1 MLNYAIFDL
10 DGTLLDT
17 YHLWH
22 EVDVGFLK
30 KHKLSDEDIYF
41 DEIMGMN
48 FMQCALYTIEKY
60 HLDRTP
66 QSLMDEWD
74 EMAAEAYENT
84 VEAKPGAIEFLHK
97 LHERGVRLGVA
108 TSNYE
113 KLYKPAL
120 VRLGIYDLFESFTES
135 HDSKNGK
142 STPEIYLTEAHKLGA
157 APECCAVFEDIIM
170 GVRSANRAGFTTFAI
185 LDAQSKSDKA
195 ALKKEAFHYTYD
207 YSDID
212 LSLFGGKI

>member
-10 DGTLLDT
+10 DGTILDT
-17 YHLWH
+17 FNLWH

-30 KHKLSDEDIYF
+30 KHSLGDEERYF
-41 DEIMGMN
+41 DEILGMN

-66 QSLMDEWD
+66 RSLMDEWD

-120 VRLGIYDLFESFTES
+120 VRLGIYDLFESFTEA

-142 STPEIYLTEAHKLGA
+142 STPEIYLTEAQKLGA
-157 APECCAVFEDIIM
+157 TPECCAVFEDIIL
-170 GVRSANRAGFTTFAI
+170 GVRSANCAGFTTFAI
-185 LDAQSKSDKA
+185 LDARLTDDEN
-195 ALKKEAFHYTYD
+195 ALRKEASHFTYD
-207 YSDID
+207 YQDID
-212 LSLFGGKI
+212 LSLFGRTI